1 MRNGFYPVSEFSRM
15 ESTTIEK
22 RLIGSDEVS
31 AIGLGTWAIRDYRRA
46 EEAFLYALQRG
57 IDNIDTAEV
66 YDGGRA
72 EEFVGRV
79 VKAFGRDNVFITTKI
94 WPDKLVDRS
103 LVLKAARASLSRL
116 GVRYADLILIHWP
129 NRSMG
134 IREQVRNFEAV
145 YSEGL
150 ARYIGVSNFNLRD
163 LAEAVESTSEAEIA
177 VNQVRYS
184 VYHKELVERE
194 LMDFCTR
201 NKITIQ
207 AYTPIERG
215 SVARD
220 PLLKRIGEKYGKT
233 AVQVALNYVIRHE
246 RVVALVKS
254 ESVEHID
261 ELLGSMGWRMA
272 PEDVQAL
279 AGI

>member
-1 MRNGFYPVSEFSRM
+1 MKSAA
-15 ESTTIEK
+15 IEK
-22 RLIGSDEVS
+22 RPIGSDEVS

-57 IDNIDTAEV
+57 IDNIDTAEM

-79 VKAFGRDNVFITTKI
+79 VKALGRDSVFITTKI

-103 LVLKAARASLSRL
+103 LVLKAARASLGRL

-129 NRSMG
+129 NRSMS
-134 IREQVRNFEAV
+134 IRDQVRNFEAV

-163 LAEAVESTSEAEIA
+163 LTEAVESTSKAEIVA
-177 VNQVRYS
+177 NQVRYS

-194 LMDFCTR
+194 LIDFCTR

-207 AYTPIERG
+207 AYTPIEKG
-215 SVARD
+215 GVARD

-246 RVVALVKS
+246 RVMALVKS

-261 ELLGSMGWRMA
+261 ELLGSMGWRMD

-279 AGI
+279 ARI